1 MEAAGI
7 RGFPSSLLHDSHFG
21 WHSALIPSPQRYRRN
36 RSIGSRTVPHT
47 TAPSCRAGRSL
58 FGPSRRCCPAGAR
71 PAARASAPA
80 MRRSCV
86 RCLARSVP
94 DAAAPDPRLPDQ
106 PQNPARAD
114 DTGAAPFDT
123 RASRRRSR
131 RAATD
136 PARRRAGR
144 SHLAIDSTGLKVF
157 GEGEWKIRLH
167 GKDKR
172 PAPRFLGPVAKPWLA
187 WRKLHLAVDTTTGE
201 ILAHALTVN
210 ERHDGPELPRPAGQN
225 QRAGVR
231 PMPTRPMTR
240 SPITRPFW
248 REKKDR

>member
-1 MEAAGI
+1 MAQRTHPFAA
-7 RGFPSSLLHDSHFG
+7 
-21 WHSALIPSPQRYRRN
+21 
-36 RSIGSRTVPHT
+36 TVSTKSEVSGHQ
-47 TAPSCRAGRSL
+47 
-58 FGPSRRCCPAGAR
+58 
-71 PAARASAPA
+71 
-80 MRRSCV
+80 
-86 RCLARSVP
+86 LARLRPRPRIALAGHSLDLRGGAVRLAGDRRQRQAHQRCGDP
-94 DAAAPDPRLPDQ
+94 VCAASRAVFRMPLAPDPRLPDQ

-144 SHLAIDSTGLKVF
+144 SHLAIDSTDLKVF

-172 PAPRFLGPVAKPWLA
+172 PSPRFLGPVAKPWLA